1 MSNDKKARMG
11 PLPDL
16 GALTLTPARNAV
28 LVNNDLLVMI
38 LTALNNGRRDEAC
51 KLAQAWCATHKTAC
65 NDETWRYLLKSLF
78 GPRAVTDSVRP
89 ELLFRRLCRRWD
101 RGRLEKYWSAQ
112 LAWKNFGDLIDA
124 NAQGGVG
131 AYKAHDIAHS
141 MAILEHLKTNHGI
154 DVENDSDYEEEFGW
168 PFTDYRV
175 WYFCYWA
182 LQWNHDALDKVIAAG
197 LLRLD
202 RALMAPVD
210 YDTRTITFARPFR
223 FFMPNR
229 LLGIAIIETE
239 SDELE
244 HIRYVLGLGVD
255 PNKLGIFASH
265 IVQGNELIPRS
276 KLSYADEEGAEQLAF
291 YHITHHLHEIFRMT
305 NGYDNEDNAGGDGM
319 LRIKGLLAFEDIYE
333 ELWKWGGDLYKASL
347 MYRAH
352 YHYTKN
358 RTLLH
363 FADRLLQLCERTYRA
378 EIVPPQQAEKWY
390 QVAVQRMHDRF
401 PKINGLRFVDGMPV
415 GRENIG
421 HGGFG
426 VNHDDWEGLWQLG
439 ENGRTRLMGPAPA
452 PAPAPRPENA
462 GDLSHDDLLDF
473 WNQLS

>member
-1 MSNDKKARMG
+1 MASDKMPRMA

-28 LVNNDLLVMI
+28 LLNNDLLVLI

-65 NDETWRYLLKSLF
+65 NDETWRSLIKSVF
-78 GPRAVTDSVRP
+78 GPGAVTDLVRP
-89 ELLFRRLCRRWD
+89 ELLFKRLCRRWD

-112 LAWKNFGDLIDA
+112 RMWLNFGDRIDA
-124 NAQGGVG
+124 NAHGSVE
-131 AYKAHDIAHS
+131 AYKAHDLAHS
-141 MAILEHLKTNHGI
+141 IMILEHLKTVHNI
-154 DVENDSDYEEEFGW
+154 DVENNSDYEEEFIFK
-168 PFTDYRV
+168 FTDYRV
-175 WYFCYWA
+175 WYFCNWA

-210 YDTRTITFARPFR
+210 YDIRTVTFARPFR

-229 LLGIAIIETE
+229 LLGIAITQTE
-239 SDELE
+239 SNELE

-291 YHITHHLHEIFRMT
+291 YHITHHLHEIFRKT
-305 NGYDNEDNAGGDGM
+305 NGYDNNDNAGGDGV
-319 LRIKGLLAFEDIYE
+319 LRINHLDLEDIYE
-333 ELWKWGGDLYKASL
+333 ELWKWGGEMYKASL

-352 YHYTKN
+352 YEHTKN

-363 FADRLLQLCERTYRA
+363 FADRLLKLCEGTYRA
-378 EIVPPQQAEKWY
+378 EIVPPQREREWY
-390 QVAVQRMHDRF
+390 QLAVQRMYDRF
-401 PKINGLRFVDGMPV
+401 PYIKGLRFVDGMPV

-426 VNHDDWEGLWQLG
+426 VTHDDWQGLWQLD

-462 GDLSHDDLLDF
+462 DDLSHDDLLDF
-473 WNQLS
+473 WNQL

>member
-28 LVNNDLLVMI
+28 LVNNDLLVTI
-38 LTALNNGRRDEAC
+38 LTALNDGGSDDAC

-65 NDETWRYLLKSLF
+65 NDETWRYLLKSVF
-78 GPRAVTDSVRP
+78 GPGAVTDLVRP
-89 ELLFRRLCRRWD
+89 KLLFRRLCRRWD
-101 RGRLEKYWSAQ
+101 KGRLEKYGAARR
-112 LAWKNFGDLIDA
+112 AWKNFGDRIDA
-124 NAQGGVG
+124 NAQGSVK
-131 AYKAHDIAHS
+131 AYKAQDIAHS
-141 MAILEHLKTNHGI
+141 KMILEHLKTPHNI
-154 DVENDSDYEEEFGW
+154 DVENDSDYVEEFTW
-168 PFTDYRV
+168 EFTDYRV

-210 YDTRTITFARPFR
+210 YDIRSVTHARPFR

-229 LLGIAIIETE
+229 LLGIAITQTE

-291 YHITHHLHEIFRMT
+291 YHITHHLHEIFMKT

-319 LRIKGLLAFEDIYE
+319 LRIKGLLALEDIYE
-333 ELWKWGGDLYKASL
+333 ELWKWGCEMYKASL

-352 YHYTKN
+352 YEHTKN

-363 FADRLLQLCERTYRA
+363 FADRLLKLCEGTYRA
-378 EIVPPQQAEKWY
+378 EIVPPEKEQEWY
-390 QVAVQRMHDRF
+390 QVAVQRRIDRF
-401 PKINGLRFVDGMPV
+401 PYINGLRFVNGLPV
-415 GRENIG
+415 GRENVDVG
-421 HGGFG
+421 
-426 VNHDDWEGLWQLG
+426 DWEGLWQLD

-452 PAPAPRPENA
+452 PRPENA
-462 GDLSHDDLLDF
+462 DDFSNDDLLDF